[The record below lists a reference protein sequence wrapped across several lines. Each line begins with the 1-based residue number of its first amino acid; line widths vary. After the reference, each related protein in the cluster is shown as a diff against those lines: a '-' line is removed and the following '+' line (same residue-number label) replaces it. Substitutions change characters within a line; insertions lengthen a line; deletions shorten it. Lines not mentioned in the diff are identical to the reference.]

1 MMRLAPDRICKL
13 ILYGTGPL
21 GVLPGRVESIAQ
33 TRARLMDSGLT
44 ATATRIAATCF
55 FGRGTGRRFFAL
67 CQAIGEKAGLQAA
80 LASLTA
86 WENWDGHPGLAH
98 IASPTLAL
106 WGSHD
111 RSYDW
116 SQPES
121 LWRGIPNSDRKLP
134 RQVDKSEVET
144 SALNSLGLNF
154 TGGTSPRD
162 SCGRYSL

>member
-1 MMRLAPDRICKL
+1 VVVQEMMRLAPDCICKL

-21 GVLPGRVESIAQ
+21 GVLPGRFESIAQ

-44 ATATRIAATCF
+44 ATATRIAATWF
-55 FGRGTGRRFFAL
+55 LNGERAEGFAP
-67 CQAIGEKAGLQAA
+67 CQALGEKAGLQAA

-121 LWRGIPNSDRKLP
+121 L
-134 RQVDKSEVET
+134 
-144 SALNSLGLNF
+144 
-154 TGGTSPRD
+154 
-162 SCGRYSL
+162 